1 MPEDGFCALGR
12 DSRPTPN
19 PGFLIIFAYHFPPEN
34 AVGGLRPFRF
44 WKYLKRR
51 GLECQVVT
59 AAQGAGVSPGCE
71 EVPDPFDTE
80 RGLGKVVELGIRKL
94 FLPGAMGLRWSCRAR
109 EAAKRILQKRG
120 GAGGVVFSSSPPLGS
135 HLAAWQVVSRFHLPW
150 IADFRDPIAS
160 NSSGRYS
167 TFVRLFDLEKRIV
180 RRSRFVLANTD
191 TAADRLRA
199 LYPECADKVH
209 LIWNGFDP
217 EDRVR
222 PEPVATHPYTLIS
235 HVGELYLG
243 RTATPIIESIARL
256 ISQKRLKPD
265 HVRLRLIG
273 PADQRCLPD
282 SSLLENGKT
291 EGWLDLRNE
300 KVPKREADKITGGSD
315 GLLLLQPQST
325 LQVPGKLFEYLQ
337 IGRPILA
344 YLARESPSERIL
356 ALSGVPYRCVYP
368 DGSPSE
374 QDRVVAEFLAMP
386 KANDATSAWF
396 EEHFN
401 AEHQTATLYDLVK
414 RCLHR
419 S

>member
-1 MPEDGFCALGR
+1 
-12 DSRPTPN
+12 
-19 PGFLIIFAYHFPPEN
+19 
-34 AVGGLRPFRF
+34 
-44 WKYLKRR
+44 
-51 GLECQVVT
+51 
-59 AAQGAGVSPGCE
+59 
-71 EVPDPFDTE
+71 
-80 RGLGKVVELGIRKL
+80 
-94 FLPGAMGLRWSCRAR
+94 
-109 EAAKRILQKRG
+109 
-120 GAGGVVFSSSPPLGS
+120 
-135 HLAAWQVVSRFHLPW
+135 
-150 IADFRDPIAS
+150 
-160 NSSGRYS
+160 
-167 TFVRLFDLEKRIV
+167 
-180 RRSRFVLANTD
+180 
-191 TAADRLRA
+191 
-199 LYPECADKVH
+199 
-209 LIWNGFDP
+209 
-217 EDRVR
+217 
-222 PEPVATHPYTLIS
+222 
-235 HVGELYLG
+235 
-243 RTATPIIESIARL
+243 
-256 ISQKRLKPD
+256 
-265 HVRLRLIG
+265 
-273 PADQRCLPD
+273 
-282 SSLLENGKT
+282 LENGKT